1 MKVKVYP
8 GPFCRAEVLDEDG
21 FMEIVEGMVLG
32 DVIKK
37 LGCSLPVRML
47 GLYLVNYEKA
57 KLSTKLKEGDVIS
70 IITPLAGG

>member
-8 GPFCRAEVLDEDG
+8 GPFCRTDALDDDG
-21 FMEIVEGMVLG
+21 FMEVEEGAVVG

-37 LGCSLPVRML
+37 LKYSLPIRAL
-47 GLYLVNYEKA
+47 GLYMVNYKKA
-57 KLSTKLKEGDVIS
+57 GLDTRLKEGDVIS